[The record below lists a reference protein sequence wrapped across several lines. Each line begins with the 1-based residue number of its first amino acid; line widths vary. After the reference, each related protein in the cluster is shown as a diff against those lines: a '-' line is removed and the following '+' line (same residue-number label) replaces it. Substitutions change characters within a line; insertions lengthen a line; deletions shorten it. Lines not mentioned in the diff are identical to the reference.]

1 MKTIKFLAL
10 IGIAFLINGC
20 VSTVLMNKS
29 FYNPTKVGIIL
40 NVDSISFSKAGGQGL
55 LDMALTPGNKYTVPL
70 KTVEPFL
77 NPTEKI
83 QNEIHKI
90 LGSKNKQFEFIN
102 EKVNFEELKKFE
114 KPKSGGDYFKKDLR
128 GFKAKYNVDE
138 LMIVHAKYGI
148 LITYANGLIEAKREG
163 YSNIYTSIVNLND
176 NSLLFQDNTN
186 FVQKIN
192 GEWKT
197 PPNYDNLKNSIQ
209 TAIDNSITMY
219 KTKF

>member
-1 MKTIKFLAL
+1 MKTMKFLVL
-10 IGIAFLINGC
+10 IGIAFLINSC
-20 VSTVLMNKS
+20 VATVMMSKNFYST
-29 FYNPTKVGIIL
+29 TKVGIIL

-55 LDMALTPGNKYTVPL
+55 LDMALTPGNKYTEPL
-70 KTVEPFL
+70 KTVEPFV
-77 NPTEKI
+77 NPTKKVK
-83 QNEIHKI
+83 NEIQKI

-114 KPKSGGDYFKKDLR
+114 KPKSGGNYFKKDLR
-128 GFKAKYNVDE
+128 EFKAKYNVDE
-138 LMIVHAKYGI
+138 LMIVNARYGI
-148 LITYANGLIEAKREG
+148 LVTYMQGLIESKREG
-163 YSNIYTSIVNLND
+163 YSNISTSIVNLND
-176 NSLLFQDNTN
+176 NSVLFQDNTSY
-186 FVQKIN
+186 VQKIN